1 LSTGQVTYFGH
12 ASTLIELDGV
22 SLLTDPVLRRRTAH
36 LLRAGPL
43 PEVSRPDAVLISHG
57 HLDHLDLGTLDRLPR
72 DTLVV
77 MPRGLGE
84 LVSSRGFDRVTE
96 VDEGDEVPVGA
107 VVVRA
112 TRADHAGRPA
122 PGRSGAA
129 VGYLVSGGSGGTV
142 YFAGDTDLFDGMAD
156 LAPELDL
163 ALIPIWG
170 WGPTIG
176 EGHLDPVRAAE
187 ALALLRPRLA
197 VPIHWGTLRPFYRSA
212 RSSFLTEPLPA
223 FLAATR
229 ERAPKVEVRPLEV
242 GGSLA
247 F

>member
-1 LSTGQVTYFGH
+1 M
-12 ASTLIELDGV
+12 
-22 SLLTDPVLRRRTAH
+22 LTDPVLRRRTAH

-43 PEVSRPDAVLISHG
+43 PEAGRPDAVLISHG
-57 HLDHLDLGTLDRLPR
+57 HLDHLDLGTLERLPR
-72 DTLVV
+72 ETLVV
-77 MPRGLGE
+77 APRGLGE
-84 LVSSRGFDRVTE
+84 LVSSRGFERVEE
-96 VDEGDEVPVGA
+96 VEEGDEVRLGD

-112 TRADHAGRPA
+112 TKADHAGRAA

-129 VGYLVSGGSGGTV
+129 VGYLVSGSGTV

-176 EGHLDPVRAAE
+176 EGHLDPARAAD
-187 ALALLRPRLA
+187 ALALLRPRVA

-212 RSSFLTEPLPA
+212 RAPFLSEPLEA
-223 FLAATR
+223 FLKAAR
-229 ERAPKVEVRPLEV
+229 ERAPEVEIRPLELGQSV
-242 GGSLA
+242 S